1 MTRHE
6 PWEDSEE
13 AQSRQRVSLHREKQ
27 NYSGFLRLVPTNGFS
42 PTYTRK
48 TIYVDIGIFV
58 ERNEI
63 TQLCL

>member
-6 PWEDSEE
+6 SCKDPGE
-13 AQSRQRVSLHREKQ
+13 AQSRQRISLHREKQ
-27 NYSGFLRLVPTNGFS
+27 NYSGFLRLVPTNGIS

-63 TQLCL
+63 TQL